1 MSSTSATPLRTKVL
15 RVLLTQ
21 GTWVDRTVLNPL
33 TTCQPA
39 LDDVLADLVIDGHA
53 EFKKFAG
60 YRLCGG
66 PQVRAAR
73 VQLMTDP
80 ALVRAVS
87 AVEQQTDAG
96 PQLVM
101 GVAERRPELG
111 GAVVTYQVAL
121 PVCGSP
127 SELLGQAQALAGFL
141 KTGLVAGLTGGHGH
155 A

>member
-1 MSSTSATPLRTKVL
+1 MSSTSAVPLRTKVL

-21 GTWVDRTVLNPL
+21 GTWVDRTALNHL

-101 GVAERRPELG
+101 GVAERLPELG

-127 SELLGQAQALAGFL
+127 SELLAQAQALAGFF
-141 KTGLVAGLTGGHGH
+141 KTGLVAGLGGLSH

>member
-1 MSSTSATPLRTKVL
+1 MSATPLRTKVL
-15 RVLLTQ
+15 RLLLTQ
-21 GTWVDRTVLNPL
+21 GTWVDRTALNHL

-111 GAVVTYQVAL
+111 GAVVTYQMEL

-127 SELLGQAQALAGFL
+127 SELLAQAQALAGFF
-141 KTGLVAGLTGGHGH
+141 KTGLVAGLTGGLSH

>member
-1 MSSTSATPLRTKVL
+1 MSATPLRTKVL
-15 RVLLTQ
+15 RLLLTQ
-21 GTWVDRTVLNPL
+21 GTWVDRTALNHL

-111 GAVVTYQVAL
+111 GAVVTYQMEL

-127 SELLGQAQALAGFL
+127 SELLAQAQALAGFL
-141 KTGLVAGLTGGHGH
+141 KTGLVAGLTGGLSH